1 MLSNKYTQIPLTF
14 GTFGTFG
21 TSGTSSAFFKLF
33 TITFFLLFINA
44 QTSQAQ
50 QTTITDSFRVEG
62 VCISCKNRIEKVLK
76 VKGVNSATWR
86 ISDKILT
93 INYQPGIINLE
104 QIETRIADVG
114 HDTPLK
120 KAKDEVYNKL
130 PDCCLYKDP
139 ENEGH
144 LDDNDS
150 DHEHALS
157 GVILS
162 EDHKGNINPLP
173 GATVSWLDGSGAV
186 MANDHGVF
194 TMPLAENKNKLV
206 ISYTGYQNDTLEV
219 KEPRLV
225 QVILAA
231 NGQLKNITVKGKP
244 RSTYIND
251 LGPVRSFFI
260 NSKDLLKAAC
270 CNLSESF
277 ETNPSVDVSYSD
289 AVTGAKQIQLLGLAG
304 IYTQLTVENLPGP
317 RGLATPLGLNSIAG
331 PWIESIEL
339 SKGTGSVVN
348 GFESIAGQINVEL
361 KKPQNS
367 ERVYL
372 NGYVNEMGKTD
383 LNVNLA
389 QQIGNKWSTGLL
401 FHDDF
406 LYNVVDENKDGFR
419 DQPTGN
425 LLSMINRWNYEDQKG
440 MMVQFGV
447 KALLDDKTGGEN
459 DFNKSMKFSNSSY
472 GVNIKTRRYEGFA
485 KIGYVFPEK
494 RYKSIGLQLSGFD
507 FDQHSYFG
515 LNTYNASQ
523 QNFYSNLIYQSIIG
537 NSAHKF
543 RTGVSFVSDNYNE
556 NFKNIIY
563 KRTEV
568 VPGAFFEYTYTMS
581 EKLNMVAGLRADH
594 NNIYGWFATPRI
606 NIRYAPF
613 TGTTLR
619 FSAGRGQR
627 TANIFS
633 ENMGALVS
641 GRDLI
646 IMGGSDKKAYGLN
659 AEVAWNKG
667 ISIDQKMKLFKRDAM
682 LSVDFYRNDFSSQV
696 VADIEN
702 PRAIKFYNLLGKSYS
717 NSFQAEFN
725 FIPVKD
731 LDVRLAYRLFDVKTT
746 YENKLLEKPLSAND
760 RAFIN
765 FGYAIKN
772 WKFDYTLN
780 FTSSKRIPST
790 SANPVEYRFPDWS
803 PSYFTMNAQVSKT
816 LGKLKQ
822 LDLYMGGEN
831 LTGFMQKNSIIA
843 ADQPF
848 GQYFDAS
855 LVWGPLSGRLIYGG
869 IRFKIK

>member
-1 MLSNKYTQIPLTF
+1 
-14 GTFGTFG
+14 
-21 TSGTSSAFFKLF
+21 
-33 TITFFLLFINA
+33 
-44 QTSQAQ
+44 
-50 QTTITDSFRVEG
+50 
-62 VCISCKNRIEKVLK
+62 
-76 VKGVNSATWR
+76 
-86 ISDKILT
+86 
-93 INYQPGIINLE
+93 NLE

-120 KAKDEVYNKL
+120 KAKEEVYNKL

-139 ENEGH
+139 ANEGH
-144 LDDNDS
+144 VDNGSDS
-150 DHEHALS
+150 DKNHALS

-162 EDHKGNINPLP
+162 EDYKGNLNPLP
-173 GATVSWLDGSGAV
+173 GATVSWLDGSDAV
-186 MANDHGVF
+186 MANEHGVF
-194 TMPLAENKNKLV
+194 TMPVSENKNKLV
-206 ISYTGYQNDTLEV
+206 ISYTGYQNDTLDV
-219 KEPRLV
+219 KEPHLV

-251 LGPVRSFFI
+251 LGAVRSFFI

-289 AVTGAKQIQLLGLAG
+289 AVTGSKQIQLLGLAG

-317 RGLATPLGLNSIAG
+317 RGLATPLGLSSIAG

-383 LNVNLA
+383 FNVNLA
-389 QQIGNKWSTGLL
+389 QNIGKKLSTGLL

-419 DQPTGN
+419 DLPTGN

-447 KALLDDKTGGEN
+447 KALLDNKIGGEN
-459 DFNKSMKFSNSSY
+459 EFHQDQKYSTAHY
-472 GVNIKTRRYEGFA
+472 GLGIKTQRYEGFA

-507 FDQHSYFG
+507 FNQKSYFG
-515 LNTYNASQ
+515 LNNYDASQ

-543 RTGVSFVSDNYNE
+543 RTGLSVTSDNYNE
-556 NFKNIIY
+556 NFKNTIY
-563 KRTEV
+563 KRKEV
-568 VPGAFFEYTYTMS
+568 VPGAFFEYTYTVS
-581 EKLNMVAGLRADH
+581 ENLNMVAGLRADH

-613 TGTTLR
+613 KGTTIRL
-619 FSAGRGQR
+619 SAGRGQR

-641 GRDLI
+641 AREVI
-646 IMGGSDKKAYGLN
+646 IMGSSDNKAYGLN

-667 ISIDQKMKLFKRDAM
+667 ISIDQKIKLFKRDAM

-696 VADIEN
+696 VADLEN

-725 FIPVKD
+725 FIPVKN

-746 YENKLLEKPLSAND
+746 YENKLLVKPLTARD

-765 FGYAIKN
+765 LGYAIKT
-772 WKFDYTLN
+772 WKFDYTIN
-780 FTSSKRIPST
+780 FTGSKRIPST
-790 SANPVEYRFPDWS
+790 EINPVEYRIENQS
-803 PSYFTMNAQVSKT
+803 PSYFTMNAQVSKSI
-816 LGKLKQ
+816 GKLKQ
-822 LDLYMGGEN
+822 LELYAGGEN
-831 LTGFMQKNSIIA
+831 LTGFMQTNSIIA

-869 IRFKIK
+869 VRFKIK